1 MNKLEQGIQ
10 TAYSQARQR
19 LADCRG
25 DVQELQ
31 RREERARLASE
42 QALAA
47 LEQALAAAR
56 AIGLTLAD
64 DDLAYTPEGDL
75 SYQWRA

>member
-10 TAYSQARQR
+10 AAYSQARQR

-42 QALAA
+42 EALAIV
-47 LEQALAAAR
+47 EQAQAAAR
-56 AIGLTLAD
+56 AIGLTLTD
-64 DDLAYTPEGDL
+64 DALAYTPEGDL